1 MTRNKT
7 QIRVWL
13 LGTAM
18 TAALAGP
25 SAAQAPA
32 LMSEEEM
39 ANLVEECRLV
49 ADDYAQLGDE
59 QIITREEMTRIL
71 TLNQATECDT
81 VRQRL
86 TQEDSAVATDEVQL
100 EQQAVIEGQ
109 AQVRVPDPQV
119 DVQVPPP
126 QVTVRKAQPQVQI
139 SEQPTDIQVR
149 QEQPRISIE
158 VPQILVTVEIPAP
171 TIYIR
176 SSQPDV
182 QVSNADP
189 EVEVVQGDPQV
200 SVRQGDPELTV
211 DLDVDQDA
219 DAAETA
225 TTQAQGAADQAAAGE
240 AQAGMTS
247 RTEGNVRL
255 GTGEAQ
261 VEMVQPEGEA
271 EYNYTQAEPQVSFE
285 QAEAQVTVS
294 MPDQPTVELVTV
306 GEPSVTFE
314 TKEERQA
321 RRQQEQQQQQQAAGQ
336 PAAEQQA
343 GQQQAGQQPAAG
355 LPQTVTVGQ
364 LMDMRVVGAEGEDVG
379 TPHAIVGEGDQ
390 VMLVLRDGGF
400 LGFGGREI
408 GIPISRVMFGGD
420 HLQLSTMTAEEIE
433 SAGGFEFDDNARLED
448 SREIEISG

>member
-18 TAALAGP
+18 TVALTGP
-25 SAAQAPA
+25 SAAQSPA
-32 LMSEEEM
+32 LITEEEM

-49 ADDYAQLGDE
+49 ADDYAQVGDE
-59 QIITREEMTRIL
+59 QIITREEMIRIL

-86 TQEDSAVATDEVQL
+86 TQEDSAVTTEEVQL

-119 DVQVPPP
+119 DVQVPPA

-158 VPQILVTVEIPAP
+158 VPQIMVTVEIPAP

-225 TTQAQGAADQAAAGE
+225 TTQAQGATDQVGE
-240 AQAGMTS
+240 AQPGMTT

-255 GTGEAQ
+255 SAGQAQ
-261 VEMVQPEGEA
+261 VEMIQPEGEA
-271 EYNYTQAEPQVSFE
+271 EYSYSQAEPQVSFE
-285 QAEAQVTVS
+285 QAEAQVTVT

-314 TKEERQA
+314 TEEERQA
-321 RRQQEQQQQQQAAGQ
+321 RRQQEQQQQQAAGQ

-343 GQQQAGQQPAAG
+343 GQQQAAG